1 MSIYNRKVVIVG
13 AGHVGSHVGYALISQ
28 SLADE
33 IVYIDSDRAKAVAQ
47 ALDLTDATNYLPVRT
62 KVTAGDY
69 SDAADA
75 QIMII
80 AAGPLPSG
88 SQTRMDT
95 LGQTIE
101 ILLIL
106 LLRLLFDPDISG
118 QLAGAAVVFCLSLIA
133 LYSASSVYH
142 FSLRGEAVLRRL
154 KKLDHSMIY
163 VLIAGSYTPI
173 ILKFMPAPRS
183 FLFLGVIW
191 LIALTGIAVKLLWID
206 APRLIG
212 TALYLALGWAIAFD
226 FGVVLSMPSPAIALL
241 AAGGLAY
248 TAGGIIYIS
257 KRPNFST
264 LLGFH
269 ELFHLFV
276 IVGSICHYLMVML
289 YVL

>member
-1 MSIYNRKVVIVG
+1 MPRAFLKARDPFSCYSHFVG
-13 AGHVGSHVGYALISQ
+13 AVLSA
-28 SLADE
+28 
-33 IVYIDSDRAKAVAQ
+33 
-47 ALDLTDATNYLPVRT
+47 
-62 KVTAGDY
+62 
-69 SDAADA
+69 
-75 QIMII
+75 
-80 AAGPLPSG
+80 SG
-88 SQTRMDT
+88 
-95 LGQTIE
+95 
-101 ILLIL
+101 LLIL

-163 VLIAGSYTPI
+163 VLIAGSY
-173 ILKFMPAPRS
+173 
-183 FLFLGVIW
+183 FLGVIW